1 MVHDQQV
8 LDEKITSFMNI
19 SSKTRKK
26 NDSHIVLLILL
37 SSTQLSGEL
46 IVYFEHFQH

>member
-26 NDSHIVLLILL
+26 MIPI
-37 SSTQLSGEL
+37 
-46 IVYFEHFQH
+46 

>member
-19 SSKTRKK
+19 SSKTRK
-26 NDSHIVLLILL
+26 NDSHIVLLLLL

>member
-1 MVHDQQV
+1 MIHDQQV
-8 LDEKITSFMNI
+8 LDEKNYILHEYKFQDQ
-19 SSKTRKK
+19 KK